1 MIDLNART
9 RPDMKF
15 LQMDATSMSF
25 AEESFSVALD
35 KGTLD
40 ALFVDDT
47 EDTKAIVERYFKE
60 ILRTM
65 R

>member
-1 MIDLNART
+1 MLEVNAHKRAN
-9 RPDMKF
+9 MNF
-15 LQMDATSMSF
+15 LVMDATQLTF
-25 AEESFSVALD
+25 DDEYFSVALD

-47 EDTKAIVERYFKE
+47 PEIQATVERYFNE
-60 ILRTM
+60 IKRTM

>member
-1 MIDLNART
+1 MLDLNGEK
-9 RPDMKF
+9 RPGMTY
-15 LQMDATSMSF
+15 LQMDATQMTF
-25 AEESFSVALD
+25 EDDHFSVALD

-47 EDTKAIVERYFKE
+47 PEVQATVERYFNE
-60 ILRTM
+60 IKRTM